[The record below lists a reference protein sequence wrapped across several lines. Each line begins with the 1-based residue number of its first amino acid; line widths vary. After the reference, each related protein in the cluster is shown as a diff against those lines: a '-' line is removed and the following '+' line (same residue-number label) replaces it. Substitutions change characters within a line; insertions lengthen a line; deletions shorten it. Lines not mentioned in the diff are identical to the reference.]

1 MIGNG
6 SQKTSIPDNT
16 TTTKQINK
24 KKEVKTFCSNNDDL
38 CDPSLLKFIFYGF
51 MNGKHSFVHLQHL
64 TTELNGQ
71 YCAFRNAL
79 H

>member
-24 KKEVKTFCSNNDDL
+24 KKEVKTVCSNN
-38 CDPSLLKFIFYGF
+38 
-51 MNGKHSFVHLQHL
+51 V
-64 TTELNGQ
+64 
-71 YCAFRNAL
+71 
-79 H
+79 